1 VRNYNHAKEIKG
13 NQYTGRELRCW
24 VVAIT
29 ITAGIAI
36 AYLAVTVIS
45 AAFAPLLA
53 ALS

>member
-1 VRNYNHAKEIKG
+1 MKNYNHAKEIKS

-29 ITAGIAI
+29 ITAGLLV